1 MKRVMVVSL
10 GCAKNLVDTEVML
23 GQLVERGWAIT
34 AGPEAELYLINTC
47 GFLEEALAETFA
59 EVEELIELKRR
70 NPNALLAVVG
80 CGVEAAHAE
89 ILERFPEADL
99 VVGTGSLSH
108 LGELIDQLEERG
120 TSAEPLEEFLPP
132 GGAYDG
138 NPDPLPLRV
147 AATVPHVSYLKL
159 AEGCDLGCTFCAIP
173 ALRGPQRSRPVEDIV
188 DEAIA
193 LVGDGVREL
202 ILIAQETT
210 AYGRDL
216 YGEPSL
222 PRLLRELSLNLP
234 EDDLWLRILY
244 PNPFRVDRELLELMA
259 GLPQVVP
266 YLDLPF
272 QHVDDGVLKGM
283 GRIGSADSLIEKIA
297 LARELMPDL
306 TLRGTALVGFPGED
320 PAAFDRLVAFVE
332 ETAFDHLGVF
342 AFSPRPGTAA
352 FDLPNQVDADT
363 GSLRAEAVYQLQEAI
378 SQSNHDELV
387 GENDLVLVDDVEGD
401 TAIARSYR
409 FCPDAD
415 GHITVELP
423 ADHDWQP
430 GDFREIVYTEAHPYT
445 LTAKP
450 ADGE

>member
-1 MKRVMVVSL
+1 MVVSL

-23 GQLVERGWAIT
+23 GQLVERGWTIT
-34 AGPEAELYLINTC
+34 AGSEAELYLINTC
-47 GFLEEALAETFA
+47 GFLEEALAESYA
-59 EVEELIELKRR
+59 EIEELVELKRR
-70 NPNALLAVVG
+70 NPNSRLAVVG
-80 CGVEAAHAE
+80 CGVEAAHKE

-99 VVGTGSLSH
+99 IVGTGSLHH
-108 LGELIDQLEERG
+108 LGELVDELAK
-120 TSAEPLEEFLPP
+120 TTDPLEEFLPP

-173 ALRGPQRSRPVEDIV
+173 TLRGAQRSRPVETLV
-188 DEAIA
+188 DEAVS
-193 LVGDGVREL
+193 LVSEGVREL

-244 PNPFRVDRELLELMA
+244 PNPFRVDRELLDLMA
-259 GLPQVVP
+259 GLPQIVP

-283 GRIGSADSLIEKIA
+283 GRSGSAAELAEKIA
-297 LARELMPDL
+297 QARELMPDL

-320 PAAFDRLVAFVE
+320 PAAFDRLVTFVK
-332 ETAFDHLGVF
+332 ETAFDHLGIF
-342 AFSPRPGTAA
+342 PFSPRPGTAA
-352 FDLPNQVDADT
+352 FDLPYQVSNDT
-363 GSLRAEAVYQLQEAI
+363 GKLRAEAVYQLQEAI

-387 GENDLVLVDDVEGD
+387 GENDIVLVDGVEGN
-401 TAIARSYR
+401 TAIARSQR

-415 GHITVELP
+415 GHITVKLP

-430 GDFREIVYTEAHPYT
+430 GDFREVVYTEARPYD

-450 ADGE
+450 EE